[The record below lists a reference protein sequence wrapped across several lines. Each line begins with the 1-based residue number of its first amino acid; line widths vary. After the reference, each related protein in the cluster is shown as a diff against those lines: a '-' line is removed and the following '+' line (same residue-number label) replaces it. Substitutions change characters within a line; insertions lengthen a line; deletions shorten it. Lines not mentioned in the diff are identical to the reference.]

1 MTPDRTWDPI
11 RFQRGTR
18 GFAAFVTAIN
28 GFVLLGVGA
37 VVAPGTDLPDPA
49 MAWIVAPAV
58 AAGIA
63 HLVAVVGL
71 IRARA
76 WARPLVG
83 YLAAGGIGAAVFAV
97 LMTWR
102 AEEAVLGASGSTAI
116 GFYLWMIGSWLVAA
130 RFAFK
135 AFARPATAPT
145 RIVTVSVSTPRIVAP
160 TTGAA
165 RAPRRSL
172 VGAAA

>member
-1 MTPDRTWDPI
+1 MTPDRTWDPL

-37 VVAPGTDLPDPA
+37 VVAPATDLPDPA
-49 MAWIVAPAV
+49 MAWVVAPAV

-71 IRARA
+71 VRART
-76 WARPLVG
+76 WARSLVG
-83 YLAAGGIGAAVFAV
+83 YLAAAGIGAATFAI
-97 LMTWR
+97 LMNWR
-102 AEEAVLGASGSTAI
+102 AEEAVLGAMGSTAI
-116 GFYLWMIGSWLVAA
+116 GFYLWMIGAWLVAT

-135 AFARPATAPT
+135 AYARPTTRAVRAT
-145 RIVTVSVSTPRIVAP
+145 TVSLPTPRIVPP
-160 TTGAA
+160 TTVVA
-165 RAPRRSL
+165 RAPRRVL

>member
-1 MTPDRTWDPI
+1 MTPDRTWDPL

-37 VVAPGTDLPDPA
+37 VVAPATDLPDPA
-49 MAWIVAPAV
+49 MAWVVAPAV

-71 IRARA
+71 VLART

-83 YLAAGGIGAAVFAV
+83 YLAAVGIGAAVFAV
-97 LMTWR
+97 LMNWR
-102 AEEAVLGASGSTAI
+102 AEEAVLGALGSTAI

-130 RFAFK
+130 RFTFK
-135 AFARPATAPT
+135 AFARPATALPRET
-145 RIVTVSVSTPRIVAP
+145 AVSLPTPRIVPP
-160 TTGAA
+160 TTVAA
-165 RAPRRSL
+165 RAPRRSV

>member
-1 MTPDRTWDPI
+1 MTPDRTWDPL

-37 VVAPGTDLPDPA
+37 VVAPATDLPDPA
-49 MAWIVAPAV
+49 MAWVVAPAV

-76 WARPLVG
+76 WARPLIG
-83 YLAAGGIGAAVFAV
+83 YLAAGGIGTAVFAV

-102 AEEAVLGASGSTAI
+102 AEEAMLGASGSTAI
-116 GFYLWMIGSWLVAA
+116 GFYIWMIGSWLVAT

-135 AFARPATAPT
+135 AYARPSNAAP
-145 RIVTVSVSTPRIVAP
+145 RVTTISLPTPRIVAP
-160 TTGAA
+160 ATVAA

>member
-1 MTPDRTWDPI
+1 MTPDRTWDPL

-37 VVAPGTDLPDPA
+37 VVAPATDLPDPA
-49 MAWIVAPAV
+49 MAWVVAPAV

-71 IRARA
+71 VRARP

-83 YLAAGGIGAAVFAV
+83 YLAAGGIGAAAFAV
-97 LMTWR
+97 LMNWR

-116 GFYLWMIGSWLVAA
+116 GFYLWMIGSWLVAT

-135 AFARPATAPT
+135 AYGQPASAALRQT
-145 RIVTVSVSTPRIVAP
+145 SVSLPPPRIVAP
-160 TTGAA
+160 TTAVA
-165 RAPRRSL
+165 RAPRRSF